1 MRNKNNRYFITLV
14 IIIIIIIIVII
25 WGDFGTGA
33 KRISCTPEARARW
46 RPTVKDSWGL
56 RQQQPIKGEYGALE
70 D

>member
-33 KRISCTPEARARW
+33 KESA
-46 RPTVKDSWGL
+46 
-56 RQQQPIKGEYGALE
+56 ALQRRE
-70 D
+70 PNGGPR